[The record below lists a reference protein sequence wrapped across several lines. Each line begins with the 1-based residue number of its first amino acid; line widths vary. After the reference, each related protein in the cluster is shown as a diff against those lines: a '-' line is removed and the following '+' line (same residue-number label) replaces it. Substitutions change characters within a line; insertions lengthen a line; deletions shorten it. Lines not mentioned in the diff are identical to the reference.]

1 MSRQNDLLRMS
12 NEYAVDLA
20 SIRGSSIRTVTSGSA
35 RQSALI
41 RSKMSFGIST
51 GVPSRE

>member
-12 NEYAVDLA
+12 NECAVDLA
-20 SIRGSSIRTVTSGSA
+20 VTREASTLTVTSGSA

-51 GVPSRE
+51 GVPSRK